1 MVWVSKGDF
10 SGREEAPMAHRI
22 LWAVAILMAALALVA
37 GCFAPKEP
45 LIVIGTGGGRPPS
58 PQAREQV
65 RAMDKPALEN
75 EVLRLAGEN
84 DSLRYE
90 VDKVKREN
98 KTLKDRIDQLEDQ
111 IKYMR
116 KR

>member
-1 MVWVSKGDF
+1 
-10 SGREEAPMAHRI
+10 MAHRI
-22 LWAVAILMAALALVA
+22 LWAVAILMAVAALVA

-45 LIVIGTGGGRPPS
+45 LVVIGTGSRPPS
-58 PQAREQV
+58 AQTQRQV
-65 RAMDKPALEN
+65 QAMDRTALEN

-111 IKYMR
+111 IKDMR